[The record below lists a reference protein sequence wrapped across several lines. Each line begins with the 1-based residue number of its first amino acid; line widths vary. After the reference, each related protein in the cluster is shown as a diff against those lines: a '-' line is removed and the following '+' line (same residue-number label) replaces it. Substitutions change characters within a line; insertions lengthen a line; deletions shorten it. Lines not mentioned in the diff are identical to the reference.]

1 MKIFVKKNFRRKIE
15 KLFGDFFF
23 KKVWVDFVFKKVAFW
38 RSYGFLDVMGRCA
51 STNDPR
57 SFDYQLYTTFRR
69 GVKVVHT
76 VFEVVFGPKRTSTI
90 WCYDVMIIR
99 YDDTMIVC
107 YRDSMILRII
117 SELHKNFRVFKKYR
131 MIRTAACSSYLDV
144 TLCFLCYVTYFTL
157 R

>member
-1 MKIFVKKNFRRKIE
+1 MAPIGAKLGQNTFQRIPDISFFDAEKKLQTLNGRLPPEDGSVRRETLGKRVSDDSRHFIFRRPK

-23 KKVWVDFVFKKVAFW
+23 QKNFGLIFFVKKVAFW

-76 VFEVVFGPKRTSTI
+76 VFEAVFGPKRTSNI
-90 WCYDVMIIR
+90 WCYDVMI
-99 YDDTMIVC
+99 
-107 YRDSMILRII
+107 L
-117 SELHKNFRVFKKYR
+117 
-131 MIRTAACSSYLDV
+131 
-144 TLCFLCYVTYFTL
+144 
-157 R
+157 

>member
-1 MKIFVKKNFRRKIE
+1 MGKTLREFRFFSKTLNGRLPLSLRSVRLENLGKRVSDDSQHFIFRRPKKICS
-15 KLFGDFFF
+15 DFFF
-23 KKVWVDFVFKKVAFW
+23 RKISGWFFFFKKVAFW

-90 WCYDVMIIR
+90 WCYDVMIIW
-99 YDDTMIVC
+99 YHDTMIVP
-107 YRDSMILRII
+107 
-117 SELHKNFRVFKKYR
+117 
-131 MIRTAACSSYLDV
+131 
-144 TLCFLCYVTYFTL
+144 TLTITL
-157 R
+157 GT

>member
-1 MKIFVKKNFRRKIE
+1 MAPIGAKLSQNTFQRIPDISFFDAEKKLQTLNGRLPPEDGSVRRETLGKCISDDSQQFISRRPKE
-15 KLFGDFFF
+15 FFGDFFF
-23 KKVWVDFVFKKVAFW
+23 KKKFRLIFVFKKVSFW

-90 WCYDVMIIR
+90 WCYDVMI
-99 YDDTMIVC
+99 V
-107 YRDSMILRII
+107 
-117 SELHKNFRVFKKYR
+117 
-131 MIRTAACSSYLDV
+131 
-144 TLCFLCYVTYFTL
+144 
-157 R
+157 

>member
-1 MKIFVKKNFRRKIE
+1 MALYPSNMAPIGVKLWENAFQTIPDISFFDVQKHVRR
-15 KLFGDFFF
+15 FFF
-23 KKVWVDFVFKKVAFW
+23 QNIFGLIFCFKKVAFR

-90 WCYDVMIIR
+90 WCYDVMII
-99 YDDTMIVC
+99 
-107 YRDSMILRII
+107 
-117 SELHKNFRVFKKYR
+117 
-131 MIRTAACSSYLDV
+131 
-144 TLCFLCYVTYFTL
+144 
-157 R
+157 